1 MGYDQILFVG
11 DVKKVVNAVNLDM
24 PGWSRTGHLINDIR
38 ITLQEFVHWE
48 VSHVSRETNRSAHEL
63 AKMGTKNFMN
73 RVWDS
78 DPPDCIQV
86 LIAFE
91 QSVILL

>member
-1 MGYDQILFVG
+1 MGNDQILFMG
-11 DVKKVVNAVNLDM
+11 DAKMVVNAVNSDM
-24 PGWSRTGHLINDIR
+24 PDWSRTSHLINDIW
-38 ITLQEFVHWE
+38 ITLQEFVRWE

-78 DPPDCIQV
+78 DPPDSIQE

-91 QSVILL
+91 QSVMFL